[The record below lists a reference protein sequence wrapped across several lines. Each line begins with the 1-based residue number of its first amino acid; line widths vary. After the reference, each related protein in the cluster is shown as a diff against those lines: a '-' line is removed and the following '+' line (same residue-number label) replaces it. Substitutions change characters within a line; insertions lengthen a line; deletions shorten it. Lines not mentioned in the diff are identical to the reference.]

1 MFQHQAYG
9 PYDSSMASV
18 FFTSYAVSYD
28 RSLQWWCLLQ
38 YLQHPWSNLSFPN
51 LLHCFTITPPHTP
64 WSQSAQPLFQSK
76 PNLSPI
82 RYQPSRLEAS
92 INLWQPC
99 KSNLPT
105 TDPLQNTPNPTS
117 TSHPPSPIH
126 PLLLHPQ
133 QPPLNLLLIRAN
145 PWVQNLQDNRTGLHQ
160 KIPKKPE
167 FWCRK
172 KQNKITET
180 NKIQE
185 NWTTESWQDPPW
197 LH

>member
-1 MFQHQAYG
+1 MCSYFIDIESRPRGFILTADG
-9 PYDSSMASV
+9 PLSSITTICTNVPAS
-18 FFTSYAVSYD
+18 
-28 RSLQWWCLLQ
+28 SLRPLRFL
-38 YLQHPWSNLSFPN
+38 NGLSFLHLLRRVLRSFPPATMPSSVPPAPMVQPIFPN
-51 LLHCFTITPPHTP
+51 PQSLHLLHCFTITPPHTP

-126 PLLLHPQ
+126 PLLLHAH

-145 PWVQNLQDNRTGLHQ
+145 P
-160 KIPKKPE
+160 
-167 FWCRK
+167 
-172 KQNKITET
+172 
-180 NKIQE
+180 
-185 NWTTESWQDPPW
+185 
-197 LH
+197 